1 MTDLLYI
8 QVLRAFREVQEA
20 CFGKELKPDFEEK
33 IQNFSKLYRQL
44 GISVT
49 PKVGL
54 GLILFWK
61 LTA

>member
-1 MTDLLYI
+1 MLYI

-33 IQNFSKLYRQL
+33 IQNPESRQL